1 MRCSDEESNRGRG
14 GRSTL
19 LWLQQRRCAQRR
31 WSHKRHQIT
40 SGHLLTSPPLA
51 ERPHSR
57 TGMLRAV
64 TTARRRRRPGDA
76 AAFVVIFAQFS
87 LFRLYRVPLAS
98 ESETGASGCA
108 VFESSR
114 EP

>member
-31 WSHKRHQIT
+31 RSHKRHQIT

-64 TTARRRRRPGDA
+64 TTAPG
-76 AAFVVIFAQFS
+76 
-87 LFRLYRVPLAS
+87 
-98 ESETGASGCA
+98 GARA
-108 VFESSR
+108 VSK
-114 EP
+114 